1 MWSEGVGAAGGLIAG
16 GAGPGVAVCSPQGVP
31 RTVSARLLS
40 LLGLSALPSQVQ
52 GLAQLLEAAGLH
64 RSEGSLWVSAAR
76 AVYAGEELLEDG
88 SRLLWVLPAAPEE
101 AGRLARVR
109 YLSLASHDLR
119 GALANIRSYA
129 GLLLG
134 PRYAHEPRVQ
144 RGLETIRRNADRALG
159 FAQNFFD
166 ASRAELGGLSFE
178 REVQPLAPLLAEA
191 LKPLQEEASAAG
203 VELSL
208 APVPEL
214 PDLPLDGGRVQHAVE
229 AFIAHHL
236 TRAQAGE
243 RIEVRC
249 ARDVTGVRV
258 EVRRH
263 GVPLEAAFAARLFE
277 REARAFEEKK
287 LEDPLRL
294 SLARHEVALHG
305 GEVGAW
311 SDAGGTTLFL
321 TLPFQDQ

>member
-1 MWSEGVGAAGGLIAG
+1 MWSEAVAVAAGLAG
-16 GAGPGVAVCSPQGVP
+16 ASAGPGVAVCAAQGGP
-31 RTVSARLLS
+31 RVVNARLLA
-40 LLGLSALPSQVQ
+40 LLGLQAFPPRATRLPE
-52 GLAQLLEAAGLH
+52 LLEAAGLR
-64 RSEGSLWVSAAR
+64 RSEGDLWVSETR
-76 AVYAGEELLEDG
+76 AVRAGEEALEDG

-101 AGRLARVR
+101 EGRLARVR

-134 PRYAHEPRVQ
+134 GRYTHEPRVQ
-144 RGLETIRRNADRALG
+144 RGLETIRRNADRALA

-166 ASRAELGGLSFE
+166 SSRAELGGLSFE
-178 REVQPLAPLLAEA
+178 REQLPLAPLLAEA
-191 LKPLQEEASAAG
+191 LKPQQEEAATAG

-214 PDLPLDGGRVQHAVE
+214 PELSLDGGRVQHAVE

-243 RIEVRC
+243 RIEVR
-249 ARDVTGVRV
+249 ALRDVAGVRV

-263 GVPLEAAFAARLFE
+263 GVPGEPALTGRLFE
-277 REARAFEEKK
+277 RELRAFEEKK